1 MPLDVVQIELGD
13 RSIGLRRLGS
23 GPPLLCLHG
32 FPQTSACWEPLA
44 ARLADRF
51 TVLMPDLPGF
61 GASDPA
67 SSADARTVADTMV
80 ELLDALGLDRVT
92 VVGHDF
98 GGAIAWSLGIAHPD
112 RLDGLVVVNSPLR
125 RLDLRHGWHML
136 ALNLPIVP
144 EALFTVAGGT
154 IVEAMIK
161 RCLVRKDAIDAE
173 AMQEYRRAFRTIEAQ
188 RNAFAYYRTVTRAY
202 LKHAFRRRIPS
213 FVPFIGRPEAS
224 TQREQRKIEVPTMV
238 VWGAADP
245 VLPVHLTDDL
255 ARHIADLRLELLD
268 GIGHFVPEEA
278 PDELASLIASFAT

>member
-1 MPLDVVQIELGD
+1 MPREMTVVEIGD
-13 RSIGLRRLGS
+13 REIGLRRAGS
-23 GPPLLCLHG
+23 GPALLCLHG

-44 ARLADRF
+44 SRLEDRF

-67 SSADARTVADTMV
+67 ASADARAVADTMAA
-80 ELLDALGLDRVT
+80 LLDALELDRVT

-98 GGAIAWSLGIAHPD
+98 GGAIAWSLGLAHPD

-136 ALNLPIVP
+136 ALNLPVVP
-144 EALFTVAGGT
+144 ELAFSLAGGPL
-154 IVEAMIK
+154 VEAMIR
-161 RCLVRKDAIDAE
+161 RCTTVPDAIPEE
-173 AMQEYRRAFRTIEAQ
+173 AMQEYRSAFRTIEAQ

-202 LKHAFRRRIPS
+202 LRHAARRSIPS
-213 FVPFIGRPEAS
+213 FVPFIGRPSAPS
-224 TQREQRKIEVPTMV
+224 REQRKVEVPTMV

-255 ARHIADLRLELLD
+255 DRHISDLRLELLD

-278 PDELASLIASFAT
+278 PDALASLVADFAR